1 MGEKKIEDNPSKETK
16 ENEKQSDLCDFVIK
30 EKTTMADICWVSQTV
45 ISHYSYNSSSNL
57 KSLFKVMFLDSEI
70 CKQISLSISKM
81 LYLIC
86 HGLGPY
92 FCQLL
97 SCLEKCDFLVVSFEK
112 AFNEVSKKG
121 QMDLMSKYW
130 DENTNRVPVRYL
142 NSAFMG
148 HPTSEDILE
157 SFKFALNPIDIR
169 KIIQI
174 SMDGPGVNWKFL
186 ELYNNELRDIYQ
198 KKHF

>member
-1 MGEKKIEDNPSKETK
+1 MGEKKIEDNPSKETE
-16 ENEKQSDLCDFVIK
+16 ENEKQSDLNDFVIK
-30 EKTTMADICWVSQTV
+30 EKTTMADICWGSQTG
-45 ISHYSYNSSSNL
+45 IGHYSYNFSSNL
-57 KSLFKVMFLDSEI
+57 KLLFKFMFLDSEI
-70 CKQISLSISKM
+70 CKQISLSSSKM
-81 LYLIC
+81 LYLIW

-92 FCQLL
+92 FCQELL
-97 SCLEKCDFLVVSFEK
+97 SCLEKCDFLVVSFD
-112 AFNEVSKKG
+112 EVSKKG

-186 ELYNNELRDIYQ
+186 ELYNNELGRFI